1 MTKFKDLRLKK
12 EIFTVSYTRRRVFK
26 KKVQISRQFEQKK
39 RSQQETEFKTKF
51 LQYDQENP
59 EMIGTVNSKAQEFAS

>member
-12 EIFTVSYTRRRVFK
+12 EIFTMNYTRRRIK
-26 KKVQISRQFEQKK
+26 KKRYRYLDNLNKKK

>member
-1 MTKFKDLRLKK
+1 VTKFKDLRLKK
-12 EIFTVSYTRRRVFK
+12 EIFTVSYTRRVLK